1 MNLLTCI
8 NIDEYR
14 DALCKIGNE
23 MHSDYRYS
31 HSRLSRTSAVRTA
44 AKLPFY
50 FRLLLANNKDTS
62 PAVPMGTALG
72 WAIIGLGLEFFG
84 EINVQFSEIYLSC
97 VCSHLV

>member
-1 MNLLTCI
+1 MNLLTCF
-8 NIDEYR
+8 NIDGYR

-31 HSRLSRTSAVRTA
+31 HSRLARTSAVRTES
-44 AKLPFY
+44 KFPFY

-84 EINVQFSEIYLSC
+84 EINVQFSEIDLSH
-97 VCSHLV
+97 VFVLI

>member
-1 MNLLTCI
+1 MNLLTCF
-8 NIDEYR
+8 NIDGYR
-14 DALCKIGNE
+14 YALCKIGNE

-44 AKLPFY
+44 AKLPFN

-84 EINVQFSEIYLSC
+84 EINVQFSEIDLSH
-97 VCSHLV
+97 VFVLI

>member
-1 MNLLTCI
+1 MSLVRTRCTGKCGIYLNLLTCI

-72 WAIIGLGLEFFG
+72 WAIIGLGLEFF
-84 EINVQFSEIYLSC
+84 
-97 VCSHLV
+97 

>member
-72 WAIIGLGLEFFG
+72 WVIIGLGLEFFG

>member
-31 HSRLSRTSAVRTA
+31 HSRLARTSAVRTA
-44 AKLPFY
+44 GKFPFY
-50 FRLLLANNKDTS
+50 CRLLLANNKDTS
-62 PAVPMGTALG
+62 PAVPMGTALS
-72 WAIIGLGLEFFG
+72 WAIIGLGLEFF
-84 EINVQFSEIYLSC
+84 
-97 VCSHLV
+97 

>member
-1 MNLLTCI
+1 MSLVRTRCTGKCGIYLNLLTCI

-62 PAVPMGTALG
+62 PAVPMGAALV
-72 WAIIGLGLEFFG
+72 WAIIGLGLEFF
-84 EINVQFSEIYLSC
+84 
-97 VCSHLV
+97 

>member
-84 EINVQFSEIYLSC
+84 EINVQFREIYLSC